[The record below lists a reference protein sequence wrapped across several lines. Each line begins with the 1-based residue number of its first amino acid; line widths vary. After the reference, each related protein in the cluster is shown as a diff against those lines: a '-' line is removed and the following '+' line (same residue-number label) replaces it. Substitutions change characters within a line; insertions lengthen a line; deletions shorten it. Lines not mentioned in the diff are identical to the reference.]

1 MRLAPI
7 LADEDQRLASLG
19 EYGLAPDDCQGE
31 LGLVLDVARRLFDVS
46 TVLVSFV
53 ERDRVIFPARFGLD
67 VCAIDRGP
75 AFCSHILGHVGPLV
89 VLDTSLDVRFH
100 DNPFVVEAPRVRFYA
115 GAPLVSPSGH
125 TLGTLCLQDGSP
137 RNAFSRSE
145 QDNLVAL
152 AALVLDKLESRRLT
166 RAGEVSQNRFEQI
179 AATSPDGILCADH
192 DGLITFWNTAAE
204 RLFGFSVAEALGHSI
219 DLIIPDRMKGG
230 HGGGLRR
237 VAEGGAPRLVGRSVE
252 LPAQRK
258 DGTEFPIEL
267 SLSMWWDQ
275 ERANFGA
282 IVRDITERRRDEDR
296 LHKLAHF
303 DPLTELPNRV
313 VFRRRVED
321 VTKGALPASL
331 LIVDLDGFKHVNDY
345 FGHSAGDLLLRD
357 VATRLLA
364 CVRARDTVARL
375 GGDEF
380 AVLLVEIGEE
390 ADAAEVA
397 DRIVS
402 AMTKPFQVDA
412 QPVNIGTSV
421 GVALYPAHGE
431 TVDDLIAH
439 ADLALYD
446 AKAGGKDRH
455 RVFDAGMKAAVVLRR
470 TLEVDLR
477 QAIEADEFEL
487 FYQPQVR
494 ALDGALTGAEALLR
508 WRHPERGLQ
517 PPSAFLPALEGSS
530 LATRVGGWVLRTACH
545 QAAQWRRGRAPDL
558 VMGVNLFSAQFRSGD
573 LATAVRLALQAADLP
588 PSALELEITENIVLQ
603 NDGAALRTLRDLKG
617 EGVGIAFDDY
627 GTGFASLSLLKTYPV
642 TRLKIDQSFV
652 RRMADSP
659 QDVAIVRA
667 VTMLGRA
674 FGLSVIAEGVETQA
688 QRNLLVAEGCDE
700 IQGYFFGR
708 PMPASEF
715 TSTFDLMGP
724 SDAIAA

>member
-1 MRLAPI
+1 M
-7 LADEDQRLASLG
+7 LADEDQRLASLA
-19 EYGLAPDDCQGE
+19 EYGVAPDDCQE
-31 LGLVLDVARRLFDVS
+31 EVGLILDVAQRLFDVN

-53 ERDRVIFPARFGLD
+53 ERDRVIFPARLGLD
-67 VCAIDRGP
+67 VCVIDRGP
-75 AFCSHILGHVGPLV
+75 AFCSHTLGHVGPLV
-89 VLDTSLDVRFH
+89 VLDTGLDPRFH
-100 DNPFVVEAPRVRFYA
+100 DNPFVIDGPRVRFYA

-125 TLGTLCLQDGSP
+125 TLGTLCLLDASP
-137 RNAFSRSE
+137 RNAFSHSE
-145 QDNLVAL
+145 RDNLVAL
-152 AALVLDKLESRRLT
+152 AALVLDKLESRRLM
-166 RAGEVSQNRFEQI
+166 RAGQVSQNRFEQI

-204 RLFGFSVAEALGHSI
+204 RLFGFSAAEALGRSI

-230 HGGGLRR
+230 HGGGLSR
-237 VAEGGAPRLVGRSVE
+237 VAQGGAPRLVGRSVE

-275 ERANFGA
+275 ERANFGS

-296 LHKLAHF
+296 LHRLAHF

-313 VFRRRVED
+313 VLRRRIED
-321 VTKGALPASL
+321 ITKGALPAAV

-357 VATRLLA
+357 VASRLLA
-364 CVRARDTVARL
+364 CVRPRDTVARL

-380 AVLLVEIGEE
+380 AVLLAESGDERE
-390 ADAAEVA
+390 ATEVA

-402 AMTKPFQVDA
+402 AMTKPFQVDE

-421 GVALYPAHGE
+421 GIALYPSHGE
-431 TVDDLIAH
+431 TVDDLMSH

-446 AKAGGKDRH
+446 AKAGGRDRH
-455 RVFDAGMKAAVVLRR
+455 CLFDVGLKAAVVLRR

-477 QAIEADEFEL
+477 HAVEADEFEL

-494 ALDGALTGAEALLR
+494 AGDGALTGAEALLR

-530 LATRVGGWVLRTACH
+530 LAARVGGWVLRTACL
-545 QAAQWRRGRAPDL
+545 QAARWRREGAPNL
-558 VMGVNLFSAQFRSGD
+558 VMGVNLFGVQCRGGD
-573 LATAVRLALQAADLP
+573 LATAVRLALRTAELP
-588 PSALELEITENIVLQ
+588 ASALELEITENIVLQ
-603 NDGAALRTLRDLKG
+603 NDGAALRTLRELKQD
-617 EGVGIAFDDY
+617 GVGIAFDDY

-674 FGLSVIAEGVETQA
+674 FGLSIIAEGVETQA
-688 QRNLLVAEGCDE
+688 QRDLLVAEGCDE
-700 IQGYFFGR
+700 IQGYLFGR
-708 PMPASEF
+708 PMPAPDF
-715 TSTFDLMGP
+715 ASTFGLTG
-724 SDAIAA
+724 ARGTIAA